1 MSGTVISHGVGNLAG
16 GVGIVG
22 YAGGATGLGHRVGKG
37 VRARSG
43 GGCGLGLVVGLVSV
57 GSAGVNLSLVGLCLV
72 SFVCL
77 GLIGRIVRHAQGAVE
92 VLERKVDLA
101 KVHVTGR
108 IVGCGRVLGHR
119 GVSLVGG
126 HGKGEL
132 TRDVG
137 RGQALG
143 CLELLG
149 AGKRGVNGLGAVDVL
164 EQGLDATVVDR
175 CRQGTVT
182 VIDDDNLKAKVPRC
196 SGNAI
201 RQPE

>member
-1 MSGTVISHGVGNLAG
+1 M
-16 GVGIVG
+16 
-22 YAGGATGLGHRVGKG
+22 
-37 VRARSG
+37 
-43 GGCGLGLVVGLVSV
+43 
-57 GSAGVNLSLVGLCLV
+57 
-72 SFVCL
+72 
-77 GLIGRIVRHAQGAVE
+77 
-92 VLERKVDLA
+92 DLA
-101 KVHVTGR
+101 KVHVAGR
-108 IVGCGRVLGHR
+108 VVGCGRALGHR
-119 GVSLVGG
+119 GTRLVSG
-126 HGKGEL
+126 HGKGKL

-149 AGKRGVNGLGAVDVL
+149 ADECGIHGLGAVDVF

-182 VIDDDNLKAKVPRC
+182 VVDNDNLKAKAPRC